1 LDFLKKFESGL
12 GDNKKEQECFTLHL
26 RPHFELI
33 FKSACRLTGNAQ
45 DAEDFTQETFY
56 IGIKNFY
63 QLKEHSKCKSW
74 LFSILRNLFLK
85 EIERKKNRIEVDFDA
100 VCERL
105 HDSSSIE
112 KDLIKSELKRMI
124 KDSLAKLDER
134 LRHPLELFYFEEKS
148 YKEISEYM
156 QIPIGTVMSRIAR
169 AKIHLKDDLSSS
181 NLLHFKEKK
190 PPIQDPRNSFNPEV

>member
-1 LDFLKKFESGL
+1 MDFLKKFESGL
-12 GDNKKEQECFTLHL
+12 GANSEEQECFNLHL

-33 FKSACRLTGNAQ
+33 FKSACRLTGNAH
-45 DAEDFTQETFY
+45 DAEDFAQETFY

-85 EIERKKNRIEVDFDA
+85 EIERKKNRVEVDFET
-100 VCERL
+100 VCGRL

-112 KDLIKSELKRMI
+112 KDLVKSELKNLI
-124 KDSLAKLDER
+124 KNSLEKLDER
-134 LRHPLELFYFEEKS
+134 LRCPLKMFYFEEKS
-148 YKEISEYM
+148 YKEISEDM

-169 AKIHLKDDLSSS
+169 AKIHLKDDLS
-181 NLLHFKEKK
+181 LPKALHLKDKK
-190 PPIQDPRNSFNPEV
+190 PPFIDTFPKL

>member
-1 LDFLKKFESGL
+1 MDFLKKFESGL
-12 GDNKKEQECFTLHL
+12 GENSKEQECFNLYL

-33 FKSACRLTGNAQ
+33 FKSACRLTGNSLE
-45 DAEDFTQETFY
+45 AEDFAQETFY

-85 EIERKKNRIEVDFDA
+85 EIERKRNRIEVDFDA

-124 KDSLAKLDER
+124 KDGLAKLDER
-134 LRHPLELFYFEEKS
+134 LRLPLQMFYFEDKS
-148 YKEISEYM
+148 YKEISEDM

-169 AKIHLKDDLSSS
+169 AKIHLRDEFISSKAI
-181 NLLHFKEKK
+181 NIKEINTSSPTSLKG
-190 PPIQDPRNSFNPEV
+190 FTPEA

>member
-12 GDNKKEQECFTLHL
+12 GENSKEQECFNQFL

-33 FKSACRLTGNAQ
+33 FKSACRLTGNSHE
-45 DAEDFTQETFY
+45 AEDFAQETFY

-85 EIERKKNRIEVDFDA
+85 EIERKRNRIEVDFDA

-112 KDLIKSELKRMI
+112 KDLIKSELKKMI
-124 KDSLAKLDER
+124 KEGLSRLDER
-134 LRHPLELFYFEEKS
+134 LRLPLQMFYFEDKS
-148 YKEISEYM
+148 YKEISEDM

-169 AKIHLKDDLSSS
+169 AKIHLKDDFIRSKAINLNELNSSS
-181 NLLHFKEKK
+181 T
-190 PPIQDPRNSFNPEV
+190 PPLKGFTPEA